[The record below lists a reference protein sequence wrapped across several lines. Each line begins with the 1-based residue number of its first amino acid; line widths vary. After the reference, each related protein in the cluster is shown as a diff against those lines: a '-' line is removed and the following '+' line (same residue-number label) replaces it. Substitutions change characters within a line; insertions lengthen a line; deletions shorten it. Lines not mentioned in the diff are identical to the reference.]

1 MSVVAL
7 RHELTRPLALILAAL
22 AALGWV
28 LFGLSSWS
36 AASVQKTQRLQIM
49 EAVEKADRS
58 STELARHVA
67 ASASILDLEKKVQA
81 TRDDLTRMS
90 AVRSDVAT
98 EIAGAQRR
106 LSAVRKDVTEAD
118 RNLAIQAQ
126 KLSDLQSSAAGD
138 SGGGAEADPGPDTT
152 PAARA
157 GRGAKRGG
165 GRWTRR
171 GRSYRSYSIMSRS
184 R

>member
-1 MSVVAL
+1 MSVVDL
-7 RHELTRPLALILAAL
+7 RHELTRPLALILAAF

-49 EAVEKADRS
+49 EVTEKSDRLGA
-58 STELARHVA
+58 ELAKQVA
-67 ASASILDLEKKVQA
+67 ATASIADLEKKVLA
-81 TRDDLTRMS
+81 TREELSRMS
-90 AVRSDVAT
+90 AVKTDVAT
-98 EIAGAQRR
+98 ELAGAQRR
-106 LSAVRKDVTEAD
+106 LSAVRREVTDAD
-118 RNLAIQAQ
+118 RNLAIQTQ
-126 KLSDLQSSAAGD
+126 KLSELQSSAAD
-138 SGGGAEADPGPDTT
+138 YTSNSEPDPG
-152 PAARA
+152 ASAGNRV

-171 GRSYRSYSIMSRS
+171 GRSYRSYSIMSRT